1 MPKTI
6 KKYMPVTV
14 MLEPEFLKK
23 IDRYVE
29 SKFPSDRRGR
39 LLRKYILEG
48 FEKDNEKKA

>member
-14 MLEPEFLKK
+14 MLEPEFVKK
-23 IDRYVE
+23 IDNYVE
-29 SKFPSDRRGR
+29 SLFPSDRRGR

-48 FEKDNEKKA
+48 FEKDNQKKA